1 VRPAWWSPLVGAA
14 LVGLLAGCGAAAPTA
29 VPAAAPGPT
38 AAPTPAGAAG
48 AEAGAPACANAPV
61 TISTVRGIA
70 DALERGPVLPAGVE
84 LFLTG
89 PREAAVAPD
98 PSGPELAAARA
109 ELVAAIDDLDAQAR
123 ALLPPGGNV
132 TRDPVQLNP
141 ARILAA
147 AAEIERLCGSSPGR
161 PAQG

>member
-1 VRPAWWSPLVGAA
+1 MRRAWWSPLLAA
-14 LVGLLAGCGAAAPTA
+14 VLFGLVTGCGAAAPTA
-29 VPAAAPGPT
+29 APAPGPT
-38 AAPTPAGAAG
+38 APAPAAAG

>member
-1 VRPAWWSPLVGAA
+1 VRPAWWSPLLGAVLA
-14 LVGLLAGCGAAAPTA
+14 GLLAGCGAAAP
-29 VPAAAPGPT
+29 VPAPGPT
-38 AAPTPAGAAG
+38 AATAPAAAG

>member
-1 VRPAWWSPLVGAA
+1 MRPAGWSPLLGAV
-14 LVGLLAGCGAAAPTA
+14 LVGLLAGCGAAAPA
-29 VPAAAPGPT
+29 PAPGPT
-38 AAPTPAGAAG
+38 AAPAPAAAG

-109 ELVAAIDDLDAQAR
+109 ELVAAIDDLDAQAV

-132 TRDPVQLNP
+132 TRDPVQLDP
-141 ARILAA
+141 TRIRAA
-147 AAEIERLCGSSPGR
+147 AAELERLCASG
-161 PAQG
+161 

>member
-1 VRPAWWSPLVGAA
+1 VRPAWWSPLLGAV
-14 LVGLLAGCGAAAPTA
+14 LVGLLAGCGAAAPA
-29 VPAAAPGPT
+29 PAPGPT
-38 AAPTPAGAAG
+38 AAPAPAAAG